1 MIRVPG
7 QPTPVRVRSRGFV
20 LLAAA
25 ALLPLGGG
33 ADAGPLEAATADEP
47 QVTQAGATAAT
58 DLDPRFAGLGE
69 TLRAAGFDALRSR
82 LEPWLA
88 PEAAA
93 GDPARAATARTLLG
107 LAAHAADDPERAL
120 ELLDGDPAPREI
132 DDWRLHV
139 LADVAAARGALD
151 RARAALDELLERH
164 PESPLRARSIV
175 RRAELAWQARDAA
188 GALDRIGRARA
199 ESLPLDDRIAL
210 ERLAWTIAAERRDT
224 AALRDAARRLLVV
237 APIEASKMKVVD
249 AVAARGGGSDW
260 RLWLTPDELVQR
272 AAALEQAGVPAGALT
287 TLAAVPA
294 ASRGFEWRRIEARA
308 LVASGRPTDAFS
320 VLAAAVA
327 TGEREQAVLDFE
339 RAAAAR
345 AAADGASARPLA
357 AEERANWRRIERE
370 RLLAVVRA
378 GPGEPGL
385 ARKAL
390 ARLSASYLADG
401 RHEEAVA
408 ALRQLVATDPAD
420 GSGAR
425 PLWER
430 GWEVYRG
437 GDPRR
442 AIAIWSD
449 LEALYPTSVWTR
461 SGSYWTARAH
471 DRLGDRAAARAGY
484 LAILAAHTSDF
495 YARQA
500 ALRLAGAEATTAAT
514 PAPAPWPV
522 DPRLERARWLS
533 DVGLDALA
541 RVELGLVREGA
552 QPRAAA
558 ALAGLVASRDGA
570 RRESLRELKRA
581 FPELGTALQG
591 NAPAAAL
598 ALYYPLDFRA
608 TVERAA
614 AGEGLPAPVVFG
626 MIHQESGFDPTARSH
641 AGARGLMQL
650 MPATG
655 KETAQKLG
663 LPYSSTRLDD
673 PEYSVRLGTHYFRR
687 MLSMFDG
694 NVELALAAYNGGP
707 GRISRLWRAEGPE
720 AELDRFLEGLSLE
733 ESRNYVKRIVV
744 LAESYRSLYPDLG

>member
-1 MIRVPG
+1 MAGP
-7 QPTPVRVRSRGFV
+7 PLPAAVRKRGLA
-20 LLAAA
+20 LLAAT

-33 ADAGPLEAATADEP
+33 SDGGLL
-47 QVTQAGATAAT
+47 GASTAAAVAT
-58 DLDPRFAGLGE
+58 ERPVAAAAEAEFAVLGE
-69 TLRAAGFDALRSR
+69 TFRGGGFAALESR
-82 LEPWLA
+82 LGPWTA
-88 PEAAA
+88 PQAAA
-93 GDPARAATARTLLG
+93 GEPERAALARTLLG

-120 ELLDGDPAPREI
+120 ELLDGAPVPRTL

-151 RARAALDELLERH
+151 RARAALDELLARH
-164 PESPLRARSIV
+164 PDSPLRGRSIV
-175 RRAELAWQARDAA
+175 RLAELAWQAGEATD
-188 GALDRIGRARA
+188 ALDRIGRARA
-199 ESLPLDDRIAL
+199 ERLPIDDRIAL
-210 ERLAWTIAAERRDT
+210 ERLAWTIATERRD
-224 AALRDAARRLLVV
+224 AAAQREAARRLLVV

-260 RLWLTPDELVQR
+260 RLWLSPAELVER

-294 ASRGFEWRRIEARA
+294 EARGFEWRRIEARA

-320 VLAAAVA
+320 VLAAAVGA
-327 TGEREQAVLDFE
+327 DDGE
-339 RAAAAR
+339 RAALELERARAAR
-345 AAADGASARPLA
+345 AAADGSSTRPLG
-357 AEERANWRRIERE
+357 AEERAHWRRIERE
-370 RLLAVVRA
+370 RLLAAVRA
-378 GPGEPGL
+378 GGSDAEL
-385 ARKAL
+385 ARKSLGRL
-390 ARLSASYLADG
+390 AASYLAEG
-401 RHEEAVA
+401 RHDEAVA
-408 ALRQLVATDPAD
+408 ALRQLAAADPAD
-420 GSGAR
+420 SSGAR

-437 GDPRR
+437 GDVRR

-449 LEALYPTSVWTR
+449 LEALYPSSVWTR
-461 SGSYWTARAH
+461 SGRYWTARAH

-484 LAILAAHTSDF
+484 LAVLAAHTSDF

-522 DPRLERARWLS
+522 DARLARARWLS
-533 DVGLDALA
+533 DVGLDHLA
-541 RVELGLVREGA
+541 RTELDLVRGA
-552 QPRAAA
+552 APPRAAA
-558 ALAGLVASRDGA
+558 ALAGLVAAREGA

-591 NAPAAAL
+591 NAPAEAL
-598 ALYYPLDFRA
+598 ALYYPLDFRS
-608 TVERAA
+608 TVEHAA
-614 AGEGLPAPVVFG
+614 AGERLPASVVFG
-626 MIHQESGFDPTARSH
+626 MIHQESGFDPAARSH

-655 KETAQKLG
+655 QETARRLG
-663 LPYSSTRLDD
+663 LPYSSARLDD
-673 PEYSVRLGTHYFRR
+673 PDYSVRLGTHYFRR

-707 GRISRLWRAEGPE
+707 GRISRLWRAEGPD

-744 LAESYRSLYPDLG
+744 LAESYRSLYPELG

>member
-1 MIRVPG
+1 MSRVPR
-7 QPTPVRVRSRGFV
+7 PSTPDRARSRGLV
-20 LLAAA
+20 LLAAV
-25 ALLPLGGG
+25 ALLPLDGGSYDG
-33 ADAGPLEAATADEP
+33 RLEAATADAP
-47 QVTQAGATAAT
+47 RPALRGAA
-58 DLDPRFAGLGE
+58 PGAGLDARFSDFGDSF
-69 TLRAAGFDALRSR
+69 RAAGFAGLESR
-82 LEPWLA
+82 IGAWLA
-88 PEAAA
+88 PEAIAA
-93 GDPARAATARTLLG
+93 DPDRAAVARTVLG
-107 LAAHAADDPERAL
+107 LAAHAVDDPERAFA
-120 ELLDGDPAPREI
+120 LLDGAAAPRAI

-139 LADVAAARGALD
+139 LADVAAAIGAHE
-151 RARAALDELLERH
+151 RARVALDELLDRH
-164 PESPLRARSIV
+164 PDSPLRARSIV
-175 RRAELAWQARDAA
+175 RRAELAWQARDSA
-188 GALDRIGRARA
+188 GALERIDRARL
-199 ESLPLDDRIAL
+199 ETMPLDDRIAL
-210 ERLAWTIAAERRDT
+210 ERLAWTIAAELRDT
-224 AALRDAARRLLVV
+224 VAMREAAHRLLVV

-260 RLWLTPDELVQR
+260 RLWLTPDELVRR
-272 AAALEQAGVPAGALT
+272 AAALEQAGLPAGALT
-287 TLAAVPA
+287 TLAAVPTA
-294 ASRGFEWRRIEARA
+294 ARGLEWRRIEARA

-320 VLAAAVA
+320 VLAAAA
-327 TGEREQAVLDFE
+327 AAGDEEQAGLDFE
-339 RAAAAR
+339 RARAAR
-345 AAADGASARPLA
+345 AAADGSSARPLA
-357 AEERANWRRIERE
+357 AEERAHWRRVERE

-378 GPGEPGL
+378 DNGDAEL
-385 ARKAL
+385 ARKSL
-390 ARLSASYLADG
+390 ARLAASYLADG
-401 RHEEAVA
+401 RHDEAIA
-408 ALRQLVATDPAD
+408 ALRQLAAVDPAD
-420 GSGAR
+420 SSGAR

-430 GWEVYRG
+430 GWERYRA
-437 GDPRR
+437 GDPRQ

-461 SGSYWTARAH
+461 SGRYWSARGH

-484 LAILAAHTSDF
+484 LAVLAAHTSDF

-500 ALRLAGAEATTAAT
+500 ALRLAGAEATIAAA

-541 RVELGLVREGA
+541 RAELGLVRESA

-558 ALAGLVASRDGA
+558 ALSGLVASRDGA

-591 NAPAAAL
+591 HVPPAAL

-614 AGEGLPAPVVFG
+614 AGERLPPSVVFG

-655 KETAQKLG
+655 QETAKRLG
-663 LPYSSTRLDD
+663 LPYSSARLDD
-673 PEYSVRLGTHYFRR
+673 PDYSVRLGTHYFRR
-687 MLSMFDG
+687 MLTMFDG

>member
-1 MIRVPG
+1 MVG
-7 QPTPVRVRSRGFV
+7 QPLPIGIRNRGLA

-33 ADAGPLEAATADEP
+33 ADGGRLEAATAAVP
-47 QVTQAGATAAT
+47 GSGRPAGAEPEAA
-58 DLDPRFAGLGE
+58 FADLGE
-69 TLRAAGFDALRSR
+69 TFRGQGFAALETR
-82 LEPWLA
+82 LAAWLT

-93 GDPARAATARTLLG
+93 GDPERAATARTLLG

-120 ELLDGDPAPREI
+120 ALLDGAAAPRAL

-139 LADVAAARGALD
+139 LADVAAARGALE

-164 PESPLRARSIV
+164 PDSPLRSRSIV
-175 RRAELAWQARDAA
+175 RRAELAWQGGAAADA
-188 GALDRIGRARA
+188 LERIARARA
-199 ESLPLDDRIAL
+199 ERLPTEDRVAL
-210 ERLAWTIAAERRDT
+210 ERLAWTIATERRDT
-224 AALRDAARRLLVV
+224 AAQREAARRLLVV
-237 APIEASKMKVVD
+237 APLEASKMKVVD

-260 RLWLTPDELVQR
+260 RLWLTPAELVER
-272 AAALEQAGVPAGALT
+272 AAALDEAGVPAGALT
-287 TLAAVPA
+287 TLAAVPVDQ
-294 ASRGFEWRRIEARA
+294 RGFEWRRIEARA

-320 VLAAAVA
+320 VLAAAA
-327 TGEREQAVLDFE
+327 AAGDGEAALLEFE
-339 RAAAAR
+339 RARAAR
-345 AAADGASARPLA
+345 AAADGSSTRPLG
-357 AEERANWRRIERE
+357 AEERAHWRRIERE
-370 RLLAVVRA
+370 RLLAAVRA
-378 GPGEPGL
+378 GAEPEL

-390 ARLSASYLADG
+390 ARLAASYLADG
-401 RHEEAVA
+401 RHDEAVA
-408 ALRQLVATDPAD
+408 ALRQLAAVDPAD
-420 GSGAR
+420 SSGAR

-430 GWEVYRG
+430 GWELYRA
-437 GDPRR
+437 GDARR
-442 AIAIWSD
+442 AIALWSD
-449 LEALYPTSVWTR
+449 LDALYPTSVWTR
-461 SGSYWTARAH
+461 SGRYWTARAH

-484 LAILAAHTSDF
+484 LAVLAAHTSDF

-500 ALRLAGAEATTAAT
+500 ALRLAGAEATTAAA

-522 DPRLERARWLS
+522 DARLSRARWLS

-541 RVELGLVREGA
+541 RTELGLVRDA
-552 QPRAAA
+552 APQRAVA
-558 ALAGLVASRDGA
+558 ALAGLVAARDGA

-591 NAPAAAL
+591 YAPADAL
-598 ALYYPLDFRA
+598 ALYYPLDFRS

-614 AGEGLPAPVVFG
+614 AGERLPASIVFG

-655 KETAQKLG
+655 QETARKLG
-663 LPYSSTRLDD
+663 LPYSSSRLDD
-673 PEYSVRLGTHYFRR
+673 PEYSVRLGTNYFRR

-744 LAESYRSLYPDLG
+744 LAESYRSLYPELG